1 MLNCRKPSDPTYTA
15 VSFNSTDPIN
25 SSCMRLLCELP
36 EAPQAAPL
44 ARHAAQSAPC
54 PMPLSPSLH
63 SFHPTG
69 DPNRR
74 VGATADLCGLHGAS
88 VAATNHFVRTEV
100 DYLDVDWRALMFVV
114 SRSLFCKVNK
124 LQPLHGT
131 TLTQPAAITQQGTA
145 SCQRDACTVAL
156 LHTAL
161 PRNRSYA

>member
-114 SRSLFCKVNK
+114 SRSLFCKNPAGEHSHCHPTW
-124 LQPLHGT
+124 LGM
-131 TLTQPAAITQQGTA
+131 TQSPTVWHVPSPAPDSA
-145 SCQRDACTVAL
+145 ACI
-156 LHTAL
+156 
-161 PRNRSYA
+161 